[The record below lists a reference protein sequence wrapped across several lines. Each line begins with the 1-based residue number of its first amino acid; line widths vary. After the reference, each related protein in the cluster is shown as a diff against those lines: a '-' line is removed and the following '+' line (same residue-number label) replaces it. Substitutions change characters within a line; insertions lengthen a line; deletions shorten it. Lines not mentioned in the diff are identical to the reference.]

1 MISTLESKDTLKDLC
16 EQSLSSAYGSG
27 SKHLFSFC
35 FIFYM
40 FSRKNNL
47 CIIFKPS
54 WTYIF
59 WVAIHESETYGCIS
73 LYIRKASSLV
83 PAMADETAFQGQD

>member
-1 MISTLESKDTLKDLC
+1 MDLVVNIFFI
-16 EQSLSSAYGSG
+16 
-27 SKHLFSFC
+27 LFYFLHV
-35 FIFYM
+35 FKKKY
-40 FSRKNNL
+40 L

-83 PAMADETAFQGQD
+83 PAMADETVFQGQD